1 LSDPN
6 IRNRKIEHIRIVV
19 EKDVGFP
26 NECSE
31 IYDEIRLIHR
41 AFPGIDL
48 SDVDLSTRFLNYELS
63 APLMISGMTGGD
75 PVTTKYN
82 KKLAVLAEDFRIAI
96 GVGSERSLIIHRDET
111 EIIRSY
117 KVVREIAKDVPVI
130 GNIGANTLLDL
141 RNEDISYIISSIDAD
156 ALAIHLNPAQEA
168 IQPEGDTRFNAKIL
182 ERIEEIL
189 DHIGVPIIIKEV
201 GNGLSYEDVSLFYS
215 MGIRFFDIAGACGT
229 NWILVEKYRQKDKIT
244 TTIAD
249 HLSSWGIPTP
259 IAIIEARA
267 AAPDS
272 FIIASGGVYDGLR
285 AIKNIVLGADLNGV
299 ARPLIREVYLRGP
312 NAGKAF
318 LETMIKEMKIVS
330 FLIGAKS
337 ISELKKKPFIL
348 SSYMLSY
355 LEQRGIDLRE
365 YKEIRGGTE

>member
-1 LSDPN
+1 
-6 IRNRKIEHIRIVV
+6 
-19 EKDVGFP
+19 
-26 NECSE
+26 
-31 IYDEIRLIHR
+31 
-41 AFPGIDL
+41 
-48 SDVDLSTRFLNYELS
+48 
-63 APLMISGMTGGD
+63 
-75 PVTTKYN
+75 
-82 KKLAVLAEDFRIAI
+82 
-96 GVGSERSLIIHRDET
+96 
-111 EIIRSY
+111 
-117 KVVREIAKDVPVI
+117 
-130 GNIGANTLLDL
+130 
-141 RNEDISYIISSIDAD
+141 
-156 ALAIHLNPAQEA
+156 
-168 IQPEGDTRFNAKIL
+168 
-182 ERIEEIL
+182 
-189 DHIGVPIIIKEV
+189 
-201 GNGLSYEDVSLFYS
+201 

-244 TTIAD
+244 TAIAD

-299 ARPLIREVYLRGP
+299 ARPLIREIYLRGL

-330 FLIGAKS
+330 FLIGARN

-348 SSYMLSY
+348 SSDMLSY

-365 YKEIRGGTE
+365 YKEIRGGIE